1 MSFRICLLL
10 LVELWACCWGE
21 RLKPTSYPIFSEK
34 PFALVWNAPTEDC
47 RPRYGVTLNLKQFQV
62 TASPNE
68 GFVGQKLTIFYKD
81 RLGLYPYHTEK
92 GQPVNGGIPQLAHL
106 REHLAKMPE
115 GMDKY
120 IRDAQSSGLAVI
132 DWEEW
137 RPLWARNWDGKDIY
151 RNVSRSMIAQKNV
164 HWTAEQVE
172 GVAQEEFEASAKQ
185 FMLQTLR
192 TARSLRPNQLWGY
205 YLFPDCYNHD
215 YKNSL
220 KDYTG
225 RCPDVEISRNDQ
237 LDWLWEESTALY
249 PSIYMGTVLRS
260 SESGR
265 QFVRNRVKEA
275 IRLAS
280 VGEGLARPVFVRS
293 SESGRQFVRNR
304 VKEAIRLASVGEGL
318 ARPVFV
324 YTRPTYSNG
333 LELLS
338 QMDLVYTIGESA
350 ALGAAGLIFWG
361 DATHASSSASCGVLR
376 DTLQGTL
383 GSYLLNVSTAA
394 QLCSGSRC
402 NLNGRCVRLNPNTN
416 TYLHLNARSFQITQE
431 EGSLKVKGE
440 LSSADRDDFR
450 RDFICQCYSGY
461 SGDSCAVQEA
471 GAQRGAA
478 LCLTPT
484 IAALLAVL
492 ALQVLL
498 Q

>member
-1 MSFRICLLL
+1 MTKLSFRICLLL
-10 LVELWACCWGE
+10 LAELWACCWGE
-21 RLKPTSYPIFSEK
+21 RLKLTSYPIFSQK

-106 REHLAKMPE
+106 GEHLAKMPE

-120 IRDAQSSGLAVI
+120 IRDSQSSGLAVI

-137 RPLWARNWDGKDIY
+137 RPLWIRNWDTKDVY
-151 RNVSRSMIAQKNV
+151 RNISRSMIAQKNPG
-164 HWTAEQVE
+164 WTKEQLNKM
-172 GVAQEEFEASAKQ
+172 AQVEFEASAKE

-192 TARSLRPNQLWGY
+192 MAKSLRPNQLWGY

-249 PSIYMGTVLRS
+249 PSIYMGTVL
-260 SESGR
+260 
-265 QFVRNRVKEA
+265 
-275 IRLAS
+275 
-280 VGEGLARPVFVRS
+280 RS

-383 GSYLLNVSTAA
+383 GSYLLNVSMAA
-394 QLCSGSRC
+394 QLCSSSRC
-402 NLNGRCVRLNPNTN
+402 SLNGRCVRLNPNTN

-440 LSSADRDDFR
+440 LSSADKDDFR

-461 SGDSCAVQEA
+461 SGDSCVVQEA
-471 GAQRGAA
+471 GARRGAA
-478 LCLTPT
+478 LCMTPS

-498 Q
+498 